1 MTADPTGFDRLR
13 DEALAAVA
21 AAGDLE
27 ALKTVR
33 LAHAEEAAT
42 GPSWNAVALRSAL
55 VAMTVER
62 DDLRA
67 AHERLDRDG
76 RAVAGRCLHYE
87 ARAKKA
93 EAAIA
98 RVRALCDDAEIAV
111 DQGRAQGHVCGP
123 DCHCDCLAV
132 EDVRAAADTT
142 RPLDGEGD
150 DQ

>member
-21 AAGDLE
+21 AAGDLA
-27 ALKTVR
+27 ALKTVV
-33 LAHAEEAAT
+33 LVEEAAT

-98 RVRALCDDAEIAV
+98 RVRALCDYADVWDASGY
-111 DQGRAQGHVCGP
+111 DSGRMAAL
-123 DCHCDCLAV
+123 D
-132 EDVRAAADTT
+132 EVRAA
-142 RPLDGEGD
+142 LDGD
-150 DQ
+150 T